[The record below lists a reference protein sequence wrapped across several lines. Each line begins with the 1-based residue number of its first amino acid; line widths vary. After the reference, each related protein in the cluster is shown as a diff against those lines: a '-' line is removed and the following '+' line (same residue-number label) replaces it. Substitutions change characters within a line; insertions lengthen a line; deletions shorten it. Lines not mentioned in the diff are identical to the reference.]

1 MARAAVSPARGGC
14 VLACRLT
21 PSSAR
26 NEVAGITEESVRIKV
41 TSPPVEGKANKALI
55 NFLGKIFKVPK
66 SRIAIVKGETGRQ
79 KKVFIEGLETEA
91 VMKKIMEAL

>member
-1 MARAAVSPARGGC
+1 M
-14 VLACRLT
+14 ACRIT

-55 NFLGKIFKVPK
+55 NFLGKMFKVPK
-66 SRIAIVKGETGRQ
+66 SRVVILKGETGRQ

-91 VMKKIMEAL
+91 VMKIIMEAL